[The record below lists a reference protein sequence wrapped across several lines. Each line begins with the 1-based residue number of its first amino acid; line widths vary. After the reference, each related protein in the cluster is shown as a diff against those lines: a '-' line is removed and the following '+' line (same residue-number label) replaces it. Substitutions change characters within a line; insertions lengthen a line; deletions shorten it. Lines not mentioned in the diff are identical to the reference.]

1 MQAEVFDVLR
11 TVNAHARFINMDLHF
26 GAIYN
31 SDLEILNTNVHMIYQ
46 RRFNVTGEPHPV
58 HVACVV
64 LKDGRIFTGWSITHP
79 RDRKNYSKY
88 YGREIAVARAVGYAA
103 LSRAGFKSRVQH
115 DELPDELFDAEIK
128 DLKTHLEGIMVNTIR
143 KQVFKV
149 RQNSKIFMNEIMKG
163 TEDLTKIDV
172 KPIQRKRKNANTEV
186 SIDIR

>member
-1 MQAEVFDVLR
+1 
-11 TVNAHARFINMDLHF
+11 MDLHF

-31 SDLEILNTNVHMIYQ
+31 SDLEILSYNVHMIYQ

-103 LSRAGFKSRVQH
+103 LSKAGFRSRVQH
-115 DELPDELFDAEIK
+115 DELPDELADAEIK
-128 DLKTHLEGIMVNTIR
+128 DLKTYLEGIMVNTIR
-143 KQVFKV
+143 TQVFKV
-149 RQNSKIFMNEIMKG
+149 RQNSKAFMTQIMNG
-163 TEDLTKIDV
+163 SEDLTKIEV
-172 KPIQRKRKNANTEV
+172 KPIQRKRNNVKTKVSANLG
-186 SIDIR
+186 